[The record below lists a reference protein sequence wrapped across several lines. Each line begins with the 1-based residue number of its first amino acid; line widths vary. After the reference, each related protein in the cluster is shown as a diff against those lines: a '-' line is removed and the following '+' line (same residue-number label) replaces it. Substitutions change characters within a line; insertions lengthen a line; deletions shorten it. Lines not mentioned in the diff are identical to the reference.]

1 MKKHIFKVLLLMLFV
16 TATVPLQ
23 KTFATNDVDVVE
35 GRIKNLYDPIDLG
48 DAATK
53 QYVDNQIEGIPEA
66 PVVLQTE
73 GQSETA
79 VMSQKAVTDFVGEEC
94 ALLQQQLDETVNK
107 KLILSDDDAPDPND
121 ITLKSGQYIPKNIH
135 LPVDDPAGV
144 LENKVLYNE
153 DGSVFSIIQHW
164 YRYKENETWQRT
176 YNTVI
181 NNRTVVNAWSEWE
194 NTSVDAIVDKVYP
207 VGSIYMSVNSTNP
220 SNLFGGT
227 WSSWGSGRV
236 PVGVD
241 TSNTSFDSVEKTGG
255 SATHRHSWRIGM
267 LWYYG
272 EACGESITSG
282 AGAYKYSTSA
292 YDGWDRDISSKQ
304 TIVNNST
311 TGSYKTVTSDGKY
324 SIGDTATT
332 STLQPYIT
340 CYMWKRTA

>member
-35 GRIKNLYDPIDLG
+35 GRIKNLYDPIDPG

-79 VMSQKAVTDFVGEEC
+79 VMSQKAVTQLVGEQCEI
-94 ALLQQQLDETVNK
+94 LQSQLDETVNK
-107 KLILSDDDAPDPND
+107 KLIMTEEDAPDPND

-135 LPVDDPAGV
+135 LPVDGGYGI

-153 DGSVFSIIQHW
+153 DGSLYCIIQHW
-164 YRYKENETWQRT
+164 YRYKYNETWKRAYHT
-176 YNTVI
+176 ML
-181 NNRTVVNAWSEWE
+181 NNQMVNEWTEWE
-194 NTSVDAIVDKVYP
+194 NTSVDAILDRVYP

-220 SNLFGGT
+220 SNYFGGT
-227 WSSWGSGRV
+227 WSKWGTGRV
-236 PVGVD
+236 PVCVD
-241 TSNTSFDSVEKTGG
+241 TSNTNFDSVEKTGG
-255 SATHRHSWRIGM
+255 SSTHRHSWRLGIH
-267 LWYYG
+267 WYYA
-272 EACGESITSG
+272 EACGETETAG
-282 AGAYKYSTSA
+282 TGAYKYSSSS
-292 YDGWDRDISSKQ
+292 YDGWQRDLTSRKVN
-304 TIVNNST
+304 VNNST
-311 TGSYKTVTSDGKY
+311 TASAKEVTAVGKY
-324 SIGDTATT
+324 SIGDTANT